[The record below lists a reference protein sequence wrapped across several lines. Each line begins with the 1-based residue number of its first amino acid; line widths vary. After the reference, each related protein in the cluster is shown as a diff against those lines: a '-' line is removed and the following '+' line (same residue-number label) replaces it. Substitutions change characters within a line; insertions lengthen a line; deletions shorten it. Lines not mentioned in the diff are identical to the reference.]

1 VSKGVVTESFDGWAV
16 PPGTLTDLVFA
27 EDGGVRHPVLD
38 TEAARGLLVALR
50 AAREDA
56 LLRDTVQER
65 VRLLGRAG
73 ARFLDPEDPLRQEAE
88 ERLPATAD
96 ISPEMARAV
105 IEGMAR
111 DWTAERLAALLSAEL
126 SQPEAL
132 DRFVPQSGGG
142 RARAFAP
149 ALSFHIGA
157 GTVPGVSATSMLRGL
172 LLGSATLVKPGVGDV
187 VLPVLLAR
195 ALAEEAPRL
204 ASAVAVLY
212 WSGGSGEDTE
222 QVLLETADLVVA
234 YGGDATVRSLR
245 DRLPVTTPLVAYHH
259 RLSVALVGRSAL
271 SQESLPGVASTL
283 ARAVALFDQRGC
295 VSPHAVL
302 VEQGGDVGA
311 RELTEA
317 LAREL
322 ERLHRVLPPTD
333 LAPSHA
339 SAVHQLRR
347 TCELRRGAGENLE
360 LHTGPGASWTVVLE
374 SANKLEP
381 SCLGRTVRVHSV
393 VDALEVPDLLVPVGR
408 HLQTVGVAG
417 LGDRVEEVAAALGK
431 VGAVRICPLGDVP
444 FPPPWWHH
452 DGRGPLSVFL
462 RWVDLED

>member
-1 VSKGVVTESFDGWAV
+1 
-16 PPGTLTDLVFA
+16 
-27 EDGGVRHPVLD
+27 VLD
-38 TEAARGLLVALR
+38 AEAARGLLAAMR

-56 LLRDTVQER
+56 LLRYSVHER
-65 VRLLGRAG
+65 ARLLGRAG
-73 ARFLDPEDPLRQEAE
+73 ARFLDPADPLRREAE

-96 ISPEMARAV
+96 LSPEMARAV

-111 DWTAERLAALLSAEL
+111 DWTGARLMGMLAAEL
-126 SQPEAL
+126 PQPEAL
-132 DRFVPQSGGG
+132 DRFVPQPGGG

-149 ALSFHIGA
+149 ALSFHVGA

-172 LLGSATLVKPGVGDV
+172 LLGSATFVKPGVGDV

-212 WSGGSGEDTE
+212 WSGGSGEAAE
-222 QVLLETADLVVA
+222 SVALETADLVVA

-245 DRLPVTTPLVAYHH
+245 ERLPVTTPLVAYHH

-271 SQESLPGVASTL
+271 SQESLPGVAAAL
-283 ARAVALFDQRGC
+283 ARAVLLFDQRGC
-295 VSPHAVL
+295 VSPQAVL

-311 RELTEA
+311 RELAEA

-322 ERLHRVLPPTD
+322 ERLHRVLPPTH

-347 TCELRRGAGENLE
+347 TCELRRAAGENIE
-360 LHTGPGASWTVVLE
+360 LHAGPGASWTVVLE
-374 SANKLEP
+374 STTKLEP

-393 VDALEVPDLLVPVGR
+393 VDARDVPDLLEPVGR

-417 LGDRVEEVAAALGK
+417 LGERVEEVAAALGK